1 MFRKLLLPFA
11 FTAISAVTGAS
22 HAQAIAFDGSWKEQG
37 FLRFFTN
44 DYVQRGDAL
53 GVRSDG
59 TVSVLYR
66 PVPDDAW
73 GANAANWSWQVSQG
87 VPATDLTK
95 RGGDDRNLAMY
106 FVFADQETA
115 ETLNKRSLRRLLRNQ
130 NIRVLA
136 YVWGGDATRGDILPS
151 PYLDKRGV
159 TVIRR
164 PAGLGS
170 FSEQVNLD
178 ADLKRAFGQR
188 PPALIGVAVSADSDD
203 TDSKISATISGLR
216 LN

>member
-1 MFRKLLLPFA
+1 MFRSLFLALACVSFSGVA
-11 FTAISAVTGAS
+11 
-22 HAQAIAFDGSWKEQG
+22 HAQAITFDGSWKEQG
-37 FLRFFTN
+37 FFNFFSN
-44 DYVQRGDAL
+44 DYIQSGDAL

-66 PVPDDAW
+66 PVPQGSWSASK
-73 GANAANWSWQVSQG
+73 ANWAWQVAEG
-87 VPATDLTK
+87 VPATDLTQ

-115 ETLNKRSLRRLLRNQ
+115 ENLSKRSLRRLLRNK

-136 YVWGGDATRGDILPS
+136 YVWGGHAARGDILPS
-151 PYLDKRGV
+151 PYLDTRGV

-164 PAGLGS
+164 GAGLGA
-170 FSEQVNLD
+170 FSEQVDLD
-178 ADLKRAFGQR
+178 RDLRRAFGAR

-203 TDSKISATISGLR
+203 TDTKISATISGLR
-216 LN
+216 LD